1 MNEGYTG
8 TLWARLTRDGI
19 FDTAFFADMDI
30 DQTIKYLESGRE
42 KVLFW
47 VMWVLLIAGIV
58 VGFYHFENRW
68 LED

>member
-1 MNEGYTG
+1 
-8 TLWARLTRDGI
+8 
-19 FDTAFFADMDI
+19 MDI

-47 VMWVLLIAGIV
+47 VMWVLLIVGIV